1 MVGRRYLLAKS
12 SNMKSFYRTLCFD
25 FGSSNTIVCDGNGQV
40 VFDEPTMIASFYGP
54 NEPILIG
61 NKAMIAPQIG
71 PCKCIKPI
79 IKGYVG
85 DYEAFESYVKG
96 IIRKIVL
103 FPRLCLKTIVIAM
116 PDDLVG
122 DEDAFACYRAFF
134 EPFRK
139 MGVKDIR
146 TIHKSIAV
154 FLGTKYI
161 VNSKL

>member
-146 TIHKSIAV
+146 TMHKSIAV

-161 VNSKL
+161 VNTKL

>member
-1 MVGRRYLLAKS
+1 MAKS

-122 DEDAFACYRAFF
+122 DEEAFACYRAFF

-161 VNSKL
+161 VNTKL

>member
-1 MVGRRYLLAKS
+1 
-12 SNMKSFYRTLCFD
+12 MKSFYRTLCFD

-103 FPRLCLKTIVIAM
+103 FPRLCLKTIVIAI

-122 DEDAFACYRAFF
+122 DENTYACDRTFY

-146 TIHKSIAV
+146 AICRSVAACMGAQAH
-154 FLGTKYI
+154 
-161 VNSKL
+161 N